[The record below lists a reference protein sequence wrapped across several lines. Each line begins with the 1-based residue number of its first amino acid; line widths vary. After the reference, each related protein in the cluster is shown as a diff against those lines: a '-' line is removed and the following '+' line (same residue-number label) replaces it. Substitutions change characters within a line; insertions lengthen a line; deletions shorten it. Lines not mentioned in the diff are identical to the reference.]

1 VTATVP
7 DVPDT
12 SSSWTELRYTSSQ
25 PLPEPDGLR
34 DELDGITLWTVE
46 AVLCFDDRPA
56 ETVARSDVAVFDLES
71 GLDLAAPA
79 TAYGGGIRTA
89 AELVL
94 SPSGV
99 LRPDLPY
106 EGVDAFVLFQQ
117 IVIAGVVRGMG
128 LAATLAIRDRIAS
141 RHALVGC
148 LTDPPALN
156 VAEPEFFRGVP
167 QRIQQAWWDRGLT
180 HRGSG
185 LWLQPPDGQ
194 AVPRG

>member
-1 VTATVP
+1 MSEA
-7 DVPDT
+7 

-46 AVLCFDDRPA
+46 AVQCFHDRPA

-71 GLDLAAPA
+71 GLDLTTPA
-79 TAYGGGIRTA
+79 SAYGGGIRTA

-94 SPSGV
+94 SPRGE

-106 EGVDAFVLFQQ
+106 TGVDAFVLFQQ
-117 IVIAGVVRGMG
+117 IVIAGVARGMG

-141 RHALVGC
+141 RRSLVAC
-148 LTDPPALN
+148 YTDPPATDPDD
-156 VAEPEFFRGVP
+156 PEFFRGVP
-167 QRIQQAWWDRGLT
+167 QPIRQAWWDRGLV

-185 LWLQPPDGQ
+185 LWLLPPDGQ
-194 AVPRG
+194 APKSG